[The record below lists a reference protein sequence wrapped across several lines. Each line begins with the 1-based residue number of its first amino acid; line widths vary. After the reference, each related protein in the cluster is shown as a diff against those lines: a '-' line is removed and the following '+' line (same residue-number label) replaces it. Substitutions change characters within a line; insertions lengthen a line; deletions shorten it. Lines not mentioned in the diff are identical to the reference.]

1 MFLELF
7 CCCCCC
13 CCCCCSSSS
22 SSSFSLTARFGSR
35 SLAMRF
41 CLKTPRKGPSIGGGY
56 WPARSIGCCDVGGRS
71 WFDSGRSH
79 WSAGASTS
87 LGREM
92 PSGDETMGRGGG
104 YVNSINSTSGALCR
118 RFLVVIGIC
127 NHVSKNKN
135 GLKCKDGRWISSID
149 QSNIDVSFD
158 DHRRR
163 RLLSLGRHWIANQRH
178 QWIVK
183 CCSLSVYIEIN
194 IDYETLASNLFVPR
208 WSWLVSG
215 FHNCSS
221 QNCSDNHLLSI
232 SRWSFVIVTKRER
245 SIIDCCQ
252 VFWSR

>member
-92 PSGDETMGRGGG
+92 PSGDETRGRGGG
-104 YVNSINSTSGALCR
+104 TLIRLIQRPGPSVDGFSSSSEFAITFRKIKMDDINHFRIHSMGQSKTVDEYRVSIKVISMYRLMIIDDVVS
-118 RFLVVIGIC
+118 FHWDVIG
-127 NHVSKNKN
+127 
-135 GLKCKDGRWISSID
+135 LRISAINESW
-149 QSNIDVSFD
+149 SAV
-158 DHRRR
+158 
-163 RLLSLGRHWIANQRH
+163 HWA
-178 QWIVK
+178 
-183 CCSLSVYIEIN
+183 
-194 IDYETLASNLFVPR
+194 
-208 WSWLVSG
+208 
-215 FHNCSS
+215 
-221 QNCSDNHLLSI
+221 SI
-232 SRWSFVIVTKRER
+232 SK
-245 SIIDCCQ
+245 
-252 VFWSR
+252 